1 MLIRMSDRVRF
12 CDREVVAAGGF
23 KNNRRSPRVSKG
35 LAIAADASF
44 QITWKEHRFP
54 GLIRLPSHFAR

>member
-1 MLIRMSDRVRF
+1 VRF
-12 CDREVVAAGGF
+12 CDREVVAAGAF